1 MSKSCEQICELFSA
15 YIDGELSK
23 QEAQALEAHLKEC
36 EPCREEYAFFSK
48 MVKCAETLPELS
60 VSDDFRNNLH
70 ARLVDAAKA
79 QPKKGYQRPL
89 WKFASGFVAAAAVI
103 ALSVVSFSH
112 LPKQSELTPIV
123 PTPIVTQTEKTDDN
137 TTNDLQKV
145 VPTEQPANVR
155 ARNKVTQDVHK
166 AQEEKHSTMQSAEP
180 NLAEHNQNVAIAETA
195 TEHQPALVTAEEDIA
210 VSGSG
215 VMARMAAPFVKSTIH
230 YFFAE
235 SGLQQ
240 AKDILSGFEQAEN
253 GYLVPDEELL
263 EICQQLEAM
272 EGYKT
277 HNNAAETL
285 AEPTEE
291 ELNYFGTHTL
301 IIIEH

>member
-23 QEAQALEAHLKEC
+23 QEAQAVEAHLKEC

-48 MVKCAETLPELS
+48 IVKCAETLPELS

-79 QPKKGYQRPL
+79 QPKKGYQRSL

-123 PTPIVTQTEKTDDN
+123 PTPIVTQSEKTDND
-137 TTNDLQKV
+137 TTNDLQKT
-145 VPTEQPANVR
+145 VPTEQPANVK

-166 AQEEKHSTMQSAEP
+166 VQEEKHSAVQSAELTP
-180 NLAEHNQNVAIAETA
+180 VEPIQKTETAETI
-195 TEHQPALVTAEEDIA
+195 TENQPVMAAEEDIA
-210 VSGSG
+210 VSGG
-215 VMARMAAPFVKSTIH
+215 GAMARTAVPFVKNTMH
-230 YFFAE
+230 YVYTE
-235 SGLQQ
+235 GSVWQ
-240 AKDILSGFEQAEN
+240 AKDILIRFEQAEN

-263 EICQQLEAM
+263 EICQQLEAL
-272 EGYKT
+272 EGYT
-277 HNNAAETL
+277 AHNNTTETL
-285 AEPTEE
+285 LEPTEE
-291 ELNYFGTHTL
+291 ELNHFGTHTL